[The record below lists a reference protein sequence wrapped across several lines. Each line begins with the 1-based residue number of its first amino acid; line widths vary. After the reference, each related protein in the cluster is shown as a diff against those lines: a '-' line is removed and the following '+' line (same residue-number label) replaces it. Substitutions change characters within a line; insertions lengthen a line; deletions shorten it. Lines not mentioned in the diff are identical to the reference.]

1 MTQPPQ
7 DGSEDDR
14 REQDPAAQSDPDRML
29 TQPVQFYD
37 RPPAPPGVQ
46 PYGPAAQQYGQP
58 PYRPP
63 DSGPPP
69 QPYGDQ
75 YPPPR
80 PYGAQYPPPQY
91 GPPGSFPAGSGATRA
106 KKSRLR
112 LVLGL
117 VALALLVAFAMVL
130 ADALGPT
137 VLDPAAVERD
147 VAVQFEERHG
157 VAIDLTC
164 AEQMRVEEGETYE
177 CTGVTADNEEVTLQ
191 IEVTD
196 ENFATYTWT
205 EP

>member
-1 MTQPPQ
+1 MSKPPQ
-7 DGSEDDR
+7 DGAEERDDAFG
-14 REQDPAAQSDPDRML
+14 EAQSDPDRML

-46 PYGPAAQQYGQP
+46 PYGPAAAQYGQQP
-58 PYRPP
+58 GTGAAGQERPY
-63 DSGPPP
+63 GAP
-69 QPYGDQ
+69 QPYGRPQ
-75 YPPPR
+75 
-80 PYGAQYPPPQY
+80 PYGPQFPPPQY
-91 GPPGSFPAGSGATRA
+91 GPPGSFAPGSGATRP

-112 LVLGL
+112 LLLGL
-117 VALALLVAFAMVL
+117 AALALLLVIAMVL

-137 VLDPAAVERD
+137 VLDRAAVERD

-164 AEQMRVEEGETYE
+164 DEQMLLETGGTYE
-177 CTGVTADNEEVTLQ
+177 CTGVTADRERVTLQ